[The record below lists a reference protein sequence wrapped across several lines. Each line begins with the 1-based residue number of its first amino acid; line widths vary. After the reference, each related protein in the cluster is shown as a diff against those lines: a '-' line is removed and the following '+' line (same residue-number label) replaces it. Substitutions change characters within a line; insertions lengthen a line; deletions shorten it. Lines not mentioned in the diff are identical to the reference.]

1 LVSVDSQPIFGFS
14 LDFGRFAVIIDSVE
28 EVSLLQGEKI
38 MPRIT
43 GEHFQ
48 QLKNVLRKA
57 LEDECEVSFTYH
69 DAPRS
74 GTLTDFGFGP
84 QGSFITIA
92 GDAINAPDEKV
103 TSHKSFS
110 IAKMSNLRVLQPA

>member
-1 LVSVDSQPIFGFS
+1 MLIASQSLDFS
-14 LDFGRFAVIIDSVE
+14 LDFGRFAVIIDGVE

-69 DAPRS
+69 DAPRT
-74 GTLTDFGFGP
+74 GKLTDFGFGP
-84 QGSFITIA
+84 QGSFITIE
-92 GDAINAPDEKV
+92 GDGINAPDEKV

-110 IAKMSNLRVLQPA
+110 IAKMSSLRVLQTA

>member
-1 LVSVDSQPIFGFS
+1 
-14 LDFGRFAVIIDSVE
+14 
-28 EVSLLQGEKI
+28 

-69 DAPRS
+69 DTPRS
-74 GTLTDFGFGP
+74 GKLTDFGFGP
-84 QGSFITIA
+84 QGSFITIE
-92 GDAINAPDEKV
+92 GNNEV
-103 TSHKSFS
+103 KSFS

>member
-1 LVSVDSQPIFGFS
+1 
-14 LDFGRFAVIIDSVE
+14 
-28 EVSLLQGEKI
+28 

-74 GTLTDFGFGP
+74 GRLTDFGFGQ
-84 QGSFITIA
+84 QGSFITIE